1 MKIARVLVSLVAAAV
16 FVLIPQAA
24 FASGYGAPGPGSD
37 HPVSSPSTT
46 PAAGALPS
54 TGSGA
59 MDTAILG
66 AGLLL
71 LAGGGAVIVA
81 SRRKQ
86 LETA

>member
-1 MKIARVLVSLVAAAV
+1 MQLLRLTWPWL
-16 FVLIPQAA
+16 
-24 FASGYGAPGPGSD
+24 GT
-37 HPVSSPSTT
+37 PVSARAPRPQPGTT
-46 PAAGALPS
+46 GALPS

-71 LAGGGAVIVA
+71 LAGGGAVVVA

-86 LETA
+86 LETV